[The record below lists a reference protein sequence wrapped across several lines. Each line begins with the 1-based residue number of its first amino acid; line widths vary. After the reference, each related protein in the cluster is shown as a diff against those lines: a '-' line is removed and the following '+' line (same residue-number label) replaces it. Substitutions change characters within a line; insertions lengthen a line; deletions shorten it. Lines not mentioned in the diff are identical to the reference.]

1 MSAIAGILD
10 IRYNEDIIH
19 SMMATMRVRGP
30 NAAGSYLTNQTCL
43 LHTCLSSDEQN
54 MVLDYNNERYI
65 ITYDGTIY
73 NKEELRAELSACGHI
88 FDGFSDSEL
97 ILRGFAQWKE
107 ELLNKC
113 NGVFAFAV
121 LEEHSGRVF
130 LARDRIG
137 VKPFFYTMHRGGM
150 IFASEI
156 KTILAYPDVPAEIDE
171 EGIAQLLL
179 LGPGRKPGSGV
190 FYNIHE
196 LEPGHYGIYEDG
208 KLHITRY
215 WKLTDRIH
223 TESFEKTAEQ
233 VRDLV
238 LDAVR
243 RQMVSDVPI
252 GTFLSGGLD
261 SSLVSA
267 ICARELDA
275 QGKVLDT
282 FSLDYEDND
291 IHFKP
296 GKFQPNADP
305 EYIRIMQTH
314 LDSHHHWTL
323 LTAQELADNLEA
335 SVLARD
341 LPGMADVD
349 SSLLAFCGQISP
361 HVKVAI
367 SGECADE
374 IFGGYPWFRDPTVRE
389 QDGFPWAQN
398 INQRAKLLHPELREK
413 IDATDFVNSCYHDT
427 LVQCDILPENT
438 ATEARMKQMVN
449 LNFRWFMQTL
459 LDRNDRMSMAKG
471 LEVRVPYCDYRI
483 AEFMYAVPWE
493 FKDHRGYEKG
503 LLRYAMRG
511 ILPDSVL
518 FRKKSPFPK
527 THDPKYLQIVKNRFC
542 DMLDDANAPIFD
554 IVDKASLQALP
565 EQAFSWPWYGQLMGL
580 PQTLAYMLQLN
591 FWLKHYGVRIR

>member
-43 LHTCLSSDEQN
+43 LHTSLSSDEQN

-107 ELLNKC
+107 NILNKC

-542 DMLDDANAPIFD
+542 DMLDDANAPIFH